1 MAATLSPPR
10 GKPHPGGRDGGIA
23 LGTLFTLPA
32 WIMMAGIGLVPIGVG
47 VYTSLTSQNLADPE
61 ARFVGLQNYQQNVF
75 TGTFVQS
82 LMVSL
87 LFVGLG
93 IVVQLPV
100 GYALAAALH
109 RQPRGYR
116 VMRTILIIPMV
127 LTPVAL
133 AEAWVLIF
141 NPSLGLAKFLV
152 SGLVTDP
159 NWFGNPALAVGVIVF
174 VDSWIN
180 TPFVMV
186 MMLAGMSALPSE
198 PFEAARID
206 GAGWWMTLRYI
217 TLPLLRPV
225 LIVVLLVRAIAEFQL
240 FDIIYV
246 LTSGG
251 PGASTTNLPFLA
263 YRATFTYY
271 TTGVGAALA
280 IAMAVIVLPLYF
292 GFARLTKV

>member
-1 MAATLSPPR
+1 MAATLTPPR
-10 GKPHPGGRDGGIA
+10 VKHHHGGREGGMA
-23 LGTLFTLPA
+23 LGTVFSLPA
-32 WIMMAGIGLVPIGVG
+32 WIMMVGIGLVPIGVAL
-47 VYTSLTSQNLADPE
+47 YTSLTSQNLSEPT
-61 ARFVGLQNYQQNVF
+61 ARFIGFQNYQQNVF
-75 TGTFVQS
+75 TGTFGQS
-82 LMVSL
+82 LIISL

-152 SGLVTDP
+152 SGLIPDP
-159 NWFGNPALAVGVIVF
+159 NWFGNPALAIGVIVF

-186 MMLAGMSALPSE
+186 MVLAGMSAMPSE

-206 GAGWWMTLRYI
+206 GAGWWTTLRYI

-225 LIVVLLVRAIAEFQL
+225 LIVVLLVRTIAEFQL

-263 YRATFTYY
+263 YRATFTFYQ
-271 TTGVGAALA
+271 TGVGAALA